1 MKKKVAAFLV
11 NYYQPLIISVLML
24 IISSYFAIMSL
35 DPGHDGIMFKPA
47 LDVVNG
53 KMLFKESFAQ
63 YGALSTLM
71 QALAIKIFGEYVIV
85 IRLLTTFFYSLI
97 GFLLWI
103 IWSRFLPKWLS
114 TISCL
119 IWICLAPY
127 YFETYFFC
135 PWSSVYAL
143 FFLLL
148 SCYFLI
154 KYIEN
159 SKEIL
164 IFISGI
170 SASLA
175 FWCRQPIGIFLIASL
190 LLFLL
195 LLNTVFSKYN
205 LKKSFKTMALF
216 LIGVIASSSCFFI
229 WLIANGALKDWW
241 LQQIYFAFIFASD
254 TSGQNSLIKEVFS
267 CLFATKKVEY
277 LTCIWSILPIVCIL
291 LFIYLILFALYKTQE
306 KKTVKKATV
315 KNKKNNNFK
324 QIREF
329 SKLNL
334 IILAL
339 LFASFASWM
348 QYYPVLCIRHV
359 YWSVTPMIG
368 IFSYCIWLI
377 VNHISKSI
385 TTKTI
390 ISLVLILSFFSYD
403 IEQRIVHGYAK
414 TKIYTIELK
423 KPSVL
428 SKIKLSKDQSEFYTD
443 VNNVISDY
451 LAKYPDR
458 NIVTVEGSPLYLTF
472 KENNYNF
479 HPLYVLWSFFFPKDH
494 APLYPDYYDKLNK
507 YISEKKPI
515 ILAGSELS
523 ISGYKMINKF
533 HLNNT
538 PHNIVLFKPI
548 DS

>member
-1 MKKKVAAFLV
+1 M
-11 NYYQPLIISVLML
+11 
-24 IISSYFAIMSL
+24 
-35 DPGHDGIMFKPA
+35 H
-47 LDVVNG
+47 
-53 KMLFKESFAQ
+53 
-63 YGALSTLM
+63 
-71 QALAIKIFGEYVIV
+71 
-85 IRLLTTFFYSLI
+85 YS
-97 GFLLWI
+97 
-103 IWSRFLPKWLS
+103 
-114 TISCL
+114 
-119 IWICLAPY
+119 
-127 YFETYFFC
+127 
-135 PWSSVYAL
+135 
-143 FFLLL
+143 FLLL

-507 YISEKKPI
+507 YISKKN
-515 ILAGSELS
+515 LS
-523 ISGYKMINKF
+523 FLQVVNSRYQVIK
-533 HLNNT
+533 
-538 PHNIVLFKPI
+538 
-548 DS
+548 